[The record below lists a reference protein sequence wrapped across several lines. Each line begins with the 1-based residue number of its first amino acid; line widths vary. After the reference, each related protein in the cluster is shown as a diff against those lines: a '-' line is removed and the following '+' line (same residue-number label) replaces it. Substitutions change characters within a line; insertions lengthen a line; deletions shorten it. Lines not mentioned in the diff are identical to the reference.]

1 MSLFLAFF
9 QEVVE
14 PVSSLTGVTALDEV
28 IQTVINYAPK
38 IVAAILILLLAWFV
52 ATIVRWIARRALR
65 ALNVDEKLAAA
76 GSDSGSQIVKTLSDV
91 VYWIVFLCFIP
102 VILGVL
108 GLTGILAPI
117 QAMLTNV
124 LGYLPNVLGA
134 ALIFIIGMLVANIVR
149 QLVTSFLTNVGL
161 NNFAER
167 NSVKAN
173 FTEGGLAGLIGTVA
187 YALVLIAVLSA
198 ALGVLRID
206 AISRPIEGVVNQ
218 VLGSIPNIFG
228 AVILLILAYMIAKVV
243 RGLVRDVLI
252 GIGFNKVP
260 NAIGLSNLPMEG
272 DRSASAFVGHLA
284 FLAIMFYAVIEAANI
299 LNFQT
304 LSETIAVFTVI
315 AGKIVAGIIILVIG
329 MYVANL
335 VAGLI
340 GSSGVANAGFL
351 STIAR
356 VGILFF
362 VGAMALNR
370 MGVADEIVQWGFT
383 LILGAIAVA
392 VAIAFGIGG
401 RDVAA
406 DVLTNMRA
414 SLKKGDFG
422 APTPPA
428 STPPASPPRSEPSQ
442 RPPFVDNDDPLD
454 V

>member
-9 QEVVE
+9 QAVTE
-14 PVSSLTGVTALDEV
+14 PVKSLSGIAALDEV
-28 IQTVINYAPK
+28 IQKVINYAPK
-38 IVAAILILLLAWFV
+38 IIAAVLLLVLAWIV
-52 ATIVRWIARRALR
+52 ASIVRWVARRALR
-65 ALNVDEKLAAA
+65 ALNVDERLSAA
-76 GSDSGSQIVKTLSDV
+76 GSDSGTQIVKTLSDV

-102 VILGVL
+102 AILGVL

-117 QAMLTNV
+117 QTMLTNV

-134 ALIFIIGMLVANIVR
+134 ALIFILGMLVANIVR
-149 QLVTSFLTNVGL
+149 QLVSSFLTNVGL

-167 NSVKAN
+167 NSVKAD

-218 VLGSIPNIFG
+218 ILSSIPNIFG
-228 AVILLILAYMIAKVV
+228 AVILLILAYMIAKVI

-284 FLAIMFYAVIEAANI
+284 FLGIMFYAVIEAANI

-315 AGKIVAGIIILVIG
+315 AGKILAGIIILVIG

-340 GSSGVANAGFL
+340 GSSGVANAGML
-351 STIAR
+351 STISR

-383 LILGAIAVA
+383 LVLGALAVA

-401 RDVAA
+401 IDYAKGTISKVS
-406 DVLTNMRA
+406 DSMKDKHSA
-414 SLKKGDFG
+414 S
-422 APTPPA
+422 PTPPKMGG
-428 STPPASPPRSEPSQ
+428 E
-442 RPPFVDNDDPLD
+442 NPLD
-454 V
+454 L